1 MSPLPF
7 LGAPLHWP
15 PVLLALTALII
26 APGVHLLLSPLLE
39 GRKVTWRD
47 DYAAVLV
54 GDPLLAVAAG
64 FAANLCRPEG
74 PHGFPASWAAGCAWI
89 AGGWAFGLWQSQHE
103 LSTGR
108 YSRAQTLSPT
118 KLWHQFVVYPVLGYW
133 VTATEWSAYGAT
145 WADPTTS
152 RIIQVGLVI
161 AATGTWAVLAAYAI
175 RRPKLG
181 HGTLDRARLRRITRR
196 LAPVRGNQE

>member
-1 MSPLPF
+1 MSALPF

-54 GDPLLAVAAG
+54 GDPLLAVAVG
-64 FAANLCRPEG
+64 FAANLCRPAG
-74 PHGFPASWAAGCAWI
+74 PYGFPASWAAGCAWI
-89 AGGWAFGLWQSQHE
+89 AGGWAFGLWQSHHE

-108 YSRAQTLSPT
+108 YSRAQTLSLT
-118 KLWHQFVVYPVLGYW
+118 KLWHQFVVYPVLGYQM
-133 VTATEWSAYGAT
+133 SASAAFRSGKST
-145 WADPTTS
+145 PTPMS
-152 RIIQVGLVI
+152 M
-161 AATGTWAVLAAYAI
+161 TGDRTAVLAGSVLITA
-175 RRPKLG
+175 
-181 HGTLDRARLRRITRR
+181 TLTGLDYR
-196 LAPVRGNQE
+196 